1 MADDGVTVE
10 QRKACRASEPSKK
23 KKKKDGS
30 ETEPDK
36 FTEKEMKSRWGKNP
50 AGSEEKA
57 SANLPY

>member
-1 MADDGVTVE
+1 MQGVRTF
-10 QRKACRASEPSKK
+10 QKK

>member
-1 MADDGVTVE
+1 MQGVRTF
-10 QRKACRASEPSKK
+10 Q